1 MEEVKYPVD
10 MGSIRPSD
18 HVVYPPSGRNTSAAV
33 VAGHRIVLILAVV
46 ESVMKIVWVCHF
58 V

>member
-18 HVVYPPSGRNTSAAV
+18 HVVYPPSGRNTSAVV

-46 ESVMKIVWVCHF
+46 ESVMKMV
-58 V
+58 